1 MLCDGIEEAAVS
13 REGLAEVEGE
23 FADALRSLFVVGAD
37 SGGAAEGVAED
48 GSERVAEVFGA
59 FFYTVEELGLDKLCN
74 GGTVDER
81 EPPVGDVDDF
91 FAQFELDL
99 LLPDGLFGESVGV
112 GGGEEAG
119 ERLLQVGERAE
130 IEELGECVAN
140 VGLLDLLELGG
151 AAGGFLLL
159 IGDKR
164 AYGRVASEEDA
175 IEWSGEDNAL
185 EGFASAEG
193 HVDLAGC
200 E

>member
-1 MLCDGIEEAAVS
+1 MLH
-13 REGLAEVEGE
+13 
-23 FADALRSLFVVGAD
+23 
-37 SGGAAEGVAED
+37 
-48 GSERVAEVFGA
+48 
-59 FFYTVEELGLDKLCN
+59 
-74 GGTVDER
+74 
-81 EPPVGDVDDF
+81 
-91 FAQFELDL
+91 
-99 LLPDGLFGESVGV
+99 
-112 GGGEEAG
+112 
-119 ERLLQVGERAE
+119 VGERAE